1 MSFNPDLN
9 KQTQEVIFSRKSK
22 RLTHPPLVFYNN
34 NVSQAYSQNHLG
46 VILDFKVTFEEHL
59 INISAKV
66 SKAVVHLRKL
76 CNILPRT
83 TLITICKAFIWSH
96 LDYCDVLYDQAFN
109 NVFKEKLES
118 FQYNACLALTGAIR
132 GTSKEKI
139 YQELGLESLRYRRWY
154 RKLCLF
160 YKILENKNPKY
171 LFSLIPTRR
180 SLSSARNIHNIPLV
194 NTKHNFFKNSFF
206 LSTIIEWNNL
216 DPHLRKSE
224 NFLVFKSN
232 ILKFIRPSPNSV
244 YNCHNPRGICLITR
258 LRLGLSH
265 LREHKFKHGFQD
277 MLNPLCS
284 CGNDVE
290 STEHFL
296 LHCPQ
301 FVNERRTLLSTLGN
315 FNCSLLENTSKVLTQ
330 TLLLGNTSL
339 SENDNSKILSAA
351 IDFILSTKRFDE
363 QLFQIIKVVSTDHN
377 QTNIMT
383 SLIICFSKN
392 QIYF

>member
-1 MSFNPDLN
+1 MSFNHDPS
-9 KQTQEVIFSRKSK
+9 KQTQEVIFSHKSK
-22 RLTHPPLVFYNN
+22 RSTHPPLVFNNN
-34 NVSQAYSQNHLG
+34 NVSQTFSQKQLG
-46 VILDFKVTFEEHL
+46 VILNFKLTFEEHL
-59 INISAKV
+59 NNVLAKV
-66 SKAVVHLRKL
+66 NKAVSLLRKL
-76 CNILPRT
+76 RNILPRT
-83 TLITICKAFIWSH
+83 TLITIYKAFIWSH
-96 LDYCDVLYDQAFN
+96 LDYGDVLYDQAFN
-109 NVFKEKLES
+109 NSFKEKLES
-118 FQYNACLALTGAIR
+118 FQYNAYLALTGAIR

-224 NFLVFKSN
+224 NFSVFKSN

-265 LREHKFKHGFQD
+265 LREHKFKH
-277 MLNPLCS
+277 
-284 CGNDVE
+284 
-290 STEHFL
+290 
-296 LHCPQ
+296 
-301 FVNERRTLLSTLGN
+301 
-315 FNCSLLENTSKVLTQ
+315 VL
-330 TLLLGNTSL
+330 
-339 SENDNSKILSAA
+339 KI
-351 IDFILSTKRFDE
+351 
-363 QLFQIIKVVSTDHN
+363 H
-377 QTNIMT
+377 
-383 SLIICFSKN
+383 
-392 QIYF
+392 

>member
-118 FQYNACLALTGAIR
+118 FQYNACLALTGAISSR
-132 GTSKEKI
+132 SKEKI
-139 YQELGLESLRYRRWY
+139 YQESGLESLRDRRWCS

-160 YKILENKNPKY
+160 I
-171 LFSLIPTRR
+171 R
-180 SLSSARNIHNIPLV
+180 SC
-194 NTKHNFFKNSFF
+194 
-206 LSTIIEWNNL
+206 W
-216 DPHLRKSE
+216 
-224 NFLVFKSN
+224 
-232 ILKFIRPSPNSV
+232 
-244 YNCHNPRGICLITR
+244 
-258 LRLGLSH
+258 
-265 LREHKFKHGFQD
+265 
-277 MLNPLCS
+277 
-284 CGNDVE
+284 
-290 STEHFL
+290 
-296 LHCPQ
+296 
-301 FVNERRTLLSTLGN
+301 
-315 FNCSLLENTSKVLTQ
+315 KV
-330 TLLLGNTSL
+330 
-339 SENDNSKILSAA
+339 KILS
-351 IDFILSTKRFDE
+351 
-363 QLFQIIKVVSTDHN
+363 
-377 QTNIMT
+377 
-383 SLIICFSKN
+383 
-392 QIYF
+392 IYSA